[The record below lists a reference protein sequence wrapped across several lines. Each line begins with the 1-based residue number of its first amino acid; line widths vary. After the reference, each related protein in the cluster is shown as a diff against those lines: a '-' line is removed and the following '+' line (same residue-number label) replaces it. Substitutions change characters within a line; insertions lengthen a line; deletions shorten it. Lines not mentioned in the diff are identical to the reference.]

1 MNENKALIDSSK
13 QEDKKK
19 VKFGSYMT
27 TMFMFLSFYSIIFK
41 GWDRVHSGF
50 NASCTGI
57 KRDVAA
63 LKMKL
68 KNLKA
73 HNKRLKMERFDDAQD
88 SEPDTSANGDIS
100 LLQRPVSDSSEYI
113 LLDFVISFII
123 LESSP

>member
-1 MNENKALIDSSK
+1 
-13 QEDKKK
+13 
-19 VKFGSYMT
+19 MT
-27 TMFMFLSFYSIIFK
+27 TMLIFSNLQ

-73 HNKRLKMERFDDAQD
+73 HNKRLKMERLDDVQD
-88 SEPDTSANGDIS
+88 SEPKSEPDTSATGDIS
-100 LLQRPVSDSSEYI
+100 FLQRPVSDSSEYF
-113 LLDFVISFII
+113 LLYFTMNPSSF
-123 LESSP
+123 